1 MNALK
6 IFALSFKNNIFSF
19 ILVILEISALLIA
32 ENYMICTLN
41 EREMLNA
48 AYYPVLTENSAFV
61 YDMGGMYYDGTFR
74 ESRQNL
80 LAKIPQNYKI
90 YDTLI
95 YSEDEISVISVSD
108 EIYANFKLPLSY
120 GSYGDVSGGAV
131 AAADTKKGEHK
142 IDFGGGSVLSLNVC
156 GLLTKT
162 TYLPEMTS
170 FKSSEMTIS
179 DFYVN
184 SINDKNIILT
194 SRSAIKGFED
204 KFSCTAGFIIEFP
217 ENAAENLLE
226 LSKSKAITVNASEI
240 ITNSNSALSED
251 RASFLPLVM
260 SIGIVVVIGITCI
273 SVITF
278 KENERRNAVLWIC
291 GYSRAGIIGV
301 HTVGTALMTA
311 ISVIISLAAYG
322 LMKISGNE
330 MVVGINLTFENFI
343 VTVITCILLSAISS
357 VVPVLKCRNISPA
370 EYIRRAI

>member
-95 YSEDEISVISVSD
+95 YSDGEISIISVSD
-108 EIYANFKLPLSY
+108 EIYENLALPLSN
-120 GSYGDVSGGAV
+120 GNYGDVNGGSV
-131 AAADTKKGEHK
+131 ATVNTKKGENK
-142 IDFGGGSVLSLNVC
+142 VDFGDGAVLSLNVC
-156 GLLTKT
+156 GLLTST
-162 TYLPEMTS
+162 TYLPEMNS
-170 FKSSEMTIS
+170 NKSAEMTVS
-179 DFYVN
+179 DFYIN

-204 KFSCTAGFIIEFP
+204 KFSCTLGFIIEFD
-217 ENAAENLLE
+217 ENAKDNLLQ
-226 LSKSKAITVNASEI
+226 LNKSKAITIDASDI
-240 ITNSNSALSED
+240 IANSDSALSED
-251 RASFLPLVM
+251 RASFFPLVM
-260 SIGIVVVIGITCI
+260 SIGIVVVIGIACI
-273 SVITF
+273 SVIIF

-301 HTVGTALMTA
+301 HTVGIALMTA
-311 ISVIISLAAYG
+311 LSVIISLAAFG
-322 LMKISGNE
+322 LLKMFGNE
-330 MVVGINLTFENFI
+330 MIVGVNLTFENFI
-343 VTVITCILLSAISS
+343 VTIITCALLSAISS
-357 VVPVLKCRNISPA
+357 AVPALNCRKISPA
-370 EYIRRAI
+370 ENIRRAK

>member
-95 YSEDEISVISVSD
+95 YSDGEISIISVSD
-108 EIYANFKLPLSY
+108 EVYENLALPLSN
-120 GSYGDVSGGAV
+120 GNYGDVNGGSV
-131 AAADTKKGEHK
+131 ATVNTKKGENK
-142 IDFGGGSVLSLNVC
+142 VDFGGGEFLSLNVC
-156 GLLTKT
+156 GLLTPT
-162 TYLPEMTS
+162 TYLPEMNS
-170 FKSSEMTIS
+170 NKSAEMTVS
-179 DFYVN
+179 DFYIN

-204 KFSCTAGFIIEFP
+204 KFSCTLGFIIEFS
-217 ENAAENLLE
+217 ENAKDNLLQ
-226 LSKSKAITVNASEI
+226 LNKSKAVTIDASDI
-240 ITNSNSALSED
+240 IANSDIALSED
-251 RASFLPLVM
+251 RASFFPLVM
-260 SIGIVVVIGITCI
+260 SIGIVVVIGIACI
-273 SVITF
+273 SVIIF

-301 HTVGTALMTA
+301 HTVGIALMTA
-311 ISVIISLAAYG
+311 LSVIISLAAFG
-322 LMKISGNE
+322 LLKIFGNE
-330 MVVGINLTFENFI
+330 MIVGVNLTFENLI
-343 VTVITCILLSAISS
+343 VTIITCTLLSAISS
-357 VVPVLKCRNISPA
+357 VVPALNCRKISPA
-370 EYIRRAI
+370 ENIRRAK